1 MLVHSSQS
9 QAVSLHLAG
18 LLLFQS
24 DSDELRGCLA
34 GSVVMN
40 VSGSLGSQ
48 RLLSPKEIDQQ
59 YLNVTLLT
67 PVICL
72 HLNGEDSGINKN
84 KKSAHLKRAGILAP
98 LPCFYVIS
106 YQPLVIGQFPVSCF
120 LFLLLFTATQK

>member
-84 KKSAHLKRAGILAP
+84 KKSAP
-98 LPCFYVIS
+98 LPCFYVIR
-106 YQPLVIGQFPVSCF
+106 YQPLVIGPFPVSCF